1 MGNVDGESGDG
12 DGDGDGDG
20 GDWKVHKGYF
30 INIKMDMILRRF

>member
-20 GDWKVHKGYF
+20 GDWKLPCKGYLE
-30 INIKMDMILRRF
+30 IRR

>member
-20 GDWKVHKGYF
+20 GDWKLPLQRLFRNKK
-30 INIKMDMILRRF
+30 IDWI